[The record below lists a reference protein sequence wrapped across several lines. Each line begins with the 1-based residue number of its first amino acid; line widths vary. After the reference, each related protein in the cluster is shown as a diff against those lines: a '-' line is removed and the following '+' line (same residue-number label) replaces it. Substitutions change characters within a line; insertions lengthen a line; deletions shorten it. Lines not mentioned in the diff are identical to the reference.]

1 MFVCCCCCWCCWCCW
16 CCCCCY
22 CCWWTKQKSIK
33 CHLKFLQAYC
43 KMEDVEKKW
52 MIWRREI
59 KKIRMDQLVQP
70 LTLFRFRVSQKNS
83 WIMEQSLTTQFVPS
97 YWISFFSFPFQ
108 QRSRVG
114 VSLGKCHVVPRTKQT
129 EGQVTYMNY
138 FFLRLLLG
146 SKKSQTLRKQM
157 GLLL

>member
-1 MFVCCCCCWCCWCCW
+1 
-16 CCCCCY
+16 
-22 CCWWTKQKSIK
+22 
-33 CHLKFLQAYC
+33 
-43 KMEDVEKKW
+43 MEDVEKKW
-52 MIWRREI
+52 RIWKREI
-59 KKIRMDQLVQP
+59 KSTNGPVGSTADIVSISRLSKEQLNYGAKFDNTV
-70 LTLFRFRVSQKNS
+70 R
-83 WIMEQSLTTQFVPS
+83 S
-97 YWISFFSFPFQ
+97 YWISFFSFPL
-108 QRSRVG
+108 QRRCRVG